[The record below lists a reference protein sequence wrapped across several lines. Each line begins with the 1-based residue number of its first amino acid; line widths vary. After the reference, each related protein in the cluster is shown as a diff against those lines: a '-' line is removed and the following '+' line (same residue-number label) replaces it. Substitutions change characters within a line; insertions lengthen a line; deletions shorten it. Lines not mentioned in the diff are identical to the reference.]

1 MHDKQ
6 DESPSEKKESS
17 YDSLLSKYIAVWL
30 WSAIFGAL
38 SGVFFSFITFRSYE
52 GKWRAF
58 SILATLLSGIGLL
71 AILSSSVALYRG
83 LKDYILPKFLL
94 NQDPDPLKLAL
105 SLRSAVFMLIVAS
118 FARILMSLAELI
130 TATLSTF

>member
-1 MHDKQ
+1 MHNKQ
-6 DESPSEKKESS
+6 EESPSEKKESA

-58 SILATLLSGIGLL
+58 SILATLLSGMGLL
-71 AILSSSVALYRG
+71 AILSSSIALYRG
-83 LKDYILPKFLL
+83 LKDYLLPKFLL

-105 SLRSAVFMLIVAS
+105 SLRSAVLMLIVAS
-118 FARILMSLAELI
+118 CARILMSLAELI
-130 TATLSTF
+130 TSALSTF

>member
-6 DESPSEKKESS
+6 EESPSEKKESA

-58 SILATLLSGIGLL
+58 SILATLLSGMGLL
-71 AILSSSVALYRG
+71 AILSSSIALYRG

-105 SLRSAVFMLIVAS
+105 SLRSAVLMLIVAS

-130 TATLSTF
+130 TSALSTF